1 MAADDSFELRCQKQK
16 IAFFAPVGL
25 ALSLALFDQLR
36 WEFEKGALVG
46 KGGGKIQ
53 KSKGGAKFSFSLR
66 QFYSSE
72 KRKINYSVMD

>member
-46 KGGGKIQ
+46 KGGGENSKIKRGCNLIQ
-53 KSKGGAKFSFSLR
+53 VKKGKVITPSWID
-66 QFYSSE
+66 
-72 KRKINYSVMD
+72 KC